1 MMGNTAADFGM
12 PLTAGGKRSLNR
24 DARKRELTKITKE
37 NQLILKRLQ
46 DKSANYNVSRWQRE
60 EIQRKRVLTN
70 ICEYPL
76 LDKEGGVNG
85 QPDFIIKKKVKSAS
99 VGNAFYKKT
108 RGYT

>member
-1 MMGNTAADFGM
+1 MEM

-24 DARKRELTKITKE
+24 DARKRELTKITRE

-46 DKSANYNVSRWQRE
+46 DKSANYNVSRWQKE
-60 EIQRKRVLTN
+60 EMDRKRVLKN

-76 LDKEGGVNG
+76 IEKETNG

-108 RGYT
+108 RGYTVG

>member
-1 MMGNTAADFGM
+1 M
-12 PLTAGGKRSLNR
+12 S
-24 DARKRELTKITKE
+24 RK
-37 NQLILKRLQ
+37 
-46 DKSANYNVSRWQRE
+46 NVLR
-60 EIQRKRVLTN
+60 N

-76 LDKEGGVNG
+76 IDKEMNG

>member
-1 MMGNTAADFGM
+1 V
-12 PLTAGGKRSLNR
+12 
-24 DARKRELTKITKE
+24 
-37 NQLILKRLQ
+37 LK
-46 DKSANYNVSRWQRE
+46 
-60 EIQRKRVLTN
+60 N

-76 LDKEGGVNG
+76 LDKEGVNG